1 MRYSYEPYEL
11 NEQWED
17 HICLSV
23 HIIILKSMIQTELLT
38 NINVGSYRYTSLL
51 GLIISGYGEHLAK
64 QKYAIPCYMLSVSCL
79 HRN

>member
-1 MRYSYEPYEL
+1 MRYLYEPFKIH
-11 NEQWED
+11 EQWED

-23 HIIILKSMIQTELLT
+23 HIILLKSVAQIELLT
-38 NINVGSYRYTSLL
+38 NRSAGSYRYTSLL

-64 QKYAIPCYMLSVSCL
+64 QKYVIPCYMLTVSSL